1 MVWDVEKVREYQ
13 HYLSA
18 GSSVKFNEMLN
29 IIERQTGD
37 NLTSSVNDAVVAF
50 TDGIRLAADP
60 LFMKRSNIGEG
71 TVKCNNYKKNLH
83 GQRMHGNLVKRRKS
97 VCGIRT

>member
-13 HYLSA
+13 HYVST
-18 GSSVKFNEMLN
+18 GSSVKFNEMVS

-37 NLTSSVNDAVVAF
+37 NFTSSVNDAVVAF

-60 LFMKRSNIGEG
+60 LFLMSFNIEEG
-71 TVKCNNYKKNLH
+71 TVKCSNNKKKTS
-83 GQRMHGNLVKRRKS
+83 MGNG
-97 VCGIRT
+97 CMAI